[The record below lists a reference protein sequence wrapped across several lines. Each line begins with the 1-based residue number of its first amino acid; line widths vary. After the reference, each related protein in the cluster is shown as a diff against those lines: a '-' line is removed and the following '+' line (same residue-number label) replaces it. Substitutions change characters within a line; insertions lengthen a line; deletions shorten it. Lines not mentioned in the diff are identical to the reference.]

1 VSSDPSV
8 HLFVRCHEHGPQT
21 FVCLEIRQPILEY
34 QSRLSQVQRVQEHTC
49 DRSGSEIPKKRV
61 SPEYIVAEVEVK
73 LNIISKYLI
82 QEDMCAADAV
92 AFVKT

>member
-1 VSSDPSV
+1 VRSDPSV
-8 HLFVRCHEHGPQT
+8 HLFVRCHEHRPQT
-21 FVCLEIRQPILEY
+21 FVCLKVRQPILEY
-34 QSRLSQVQRVQEHTC
+34 QSRLSQMQRVQEHTC

-61 SPEYIVAEVEVK
+61 SLENIVAEVEVK

-82 QEDMCAADAV
+82 KEDVSAADAV